1 MADTGA
7 TPRDDPDI
15 QGRLGSLTLTDI
27 LQLLGGAG
35 QTGTLEL
42 TQGWNGRT
50 ISYEDGQI
58 CYVSAVTRIP
68 DAAELLLAAG
78 RLDQARYQIVRAEA
92 DRHPERAVEGI
103 LTDMRL
109 ANEEDLEQCHNQQIE
124 DLLYTFFLWRSC
136 RFAFWSG
143 PPERAGG
150 MPIDLS
156 TEHLILEGVRLVD
169 EWIAISPVVPSVRMV
184 FRKVGV
190 WPGEQ
195 LDVGIADVYREV
207 NGVNDV
213 ASIARLC
220 GITQYACAKALYELG
235 TAGLIE
241 AQPPNKIKTIE
252 LFNILIEGVYTKLE
266 LFGHHGAAVEF
277 MQQLNNYSRQHGLK
291 VRMRGGKIDLADFD
305 LPIEPAELIDLYRT
319 FLAVQTNKFE
329 RMFDQTVVRG
339 LVSGSYAHLR
349 PDLRALMG
357 VYDFVPIE
365 GLFDGLRASH
375 AGDMSHARIDRLV
388 SARR

>member
-1 MADTGA
+1 MAETA
-7 TPRDDPDI
+7 AAPRDDPDI

-78 RLDQARYQIVRAEA
+78 RLDRARYQFVRAEA
-92 DRHPERAVEGI
+92 ERHPERTIERHLAAMG
-103 LTDMRL
+103 LATDD
-109 ANEEDLEQCHNQQIE
+109 ELEQCHSQQVE

-136 RFAFWSG
+136 RFAFRSG
-143 PPERAGG
+143 PPEREGG
-150 MPIDLS
+150 MAIDFS
-156 TEHLILEGVRLVD
+156 TEHLVLEGVRLVD

-184 FRKVGV
+184 FKKVGARR
-190 WPGEQ
+190 GDT
-195 LDVGIADVYREV
+195 LAGAAASVYRQV

-213 ASIARLC
+213 AGIARLC
-220 GITQYACAKALYELG
+220 GITQYACAKALHELG
-235 TAGLIE
+235 TSGLIE

-266 LFGHHGAAVEF
+266 LFGHHAAAVEF

-291 VRMRGGKIDLADFD
+291 VRMRGGKVELADFD

-329 RMFDQTVVRG
+329 RTFDQTVVRG
-339 LVSGSYAHLR
+339 LVSGSYAHLP

-357 VYDFVPIE
+357 VYDFVLIE
-365 GLFDGLRASH
+365 GLFDGLRAGH
-375 AGDMSHARIDRLV
+375 AGDVSHDRIDKLV

>member
-1 MADTGA
+1 MVENPAA
-7 TPRDDPDI
+7 PRDDPDV
-15 QGRLGSLTLTDI
+15 QGRLGNLTLSDI

-42 TQGWNGRT
+42 AQGWNGRT
-50 ISYEDGQI
+50 ISYEDGRI

-78 RLDQARYQIVRAEA
+78 KLDKARYQAARAEA
-92 DRHPERAVEGI
+92 DRRPEQPIERI
-103 LTDMRL
+103 LADMQ
-109 ANEEDLEQCHNQQIE
+109 AATEEELEQCRSQQIE

-136 RFAFWSG
+136 RFAFRSG
-143 PPERAGG
+143 RPEREGG
-150 MPIDLS
+150 MAIDLS

-184 FRKVGV
+184 FRRTGA
-190 WPGEQ
+190 WPGER
-195 LDVGIADVYREV
+195 LDVPIADVYRQV

-252 LFNILIEGVYTKLE
+252 LFNILVEGIYKKLE
-266 LFGHHGAAVEF
+266 LFGHHAAAVEF

-291 VRMRGGKIDLADFD
+291 VRMRGGKVDLADFD
-305 LPIEPAELIDLYRT
+305 LQIDPAELIDLYRT

-329 RMFDQTVVRG
+329 RTFDTTVVRG
-339 LVSGSYAHLR
+339 LVSGSYAHLP

-365 GLFDGLRASH
+365 GLFDGLRAGHHGEVSH
-375 AGDMSHARIDRLV
+375 DRIDRLV